1 MVVYKMIKSGMLQSC
16 GFQEG
21 IVCRKLIISLEPE
34 RLIKV
39 EKRLIKSPFQLINSI
54 KRLKKP
60 QIS

>member
-1 MVVYKMIKSGMLQSC
+1 MGIFKMKKSGILLFC
-16 GFQEG
+16 GSQEE
-21 IVCRKLIISLEPE
+21 IVCRKVIISSE

-39 EKRLIKSPFQLINSI
+39 EKRLIVCPFGLINSI